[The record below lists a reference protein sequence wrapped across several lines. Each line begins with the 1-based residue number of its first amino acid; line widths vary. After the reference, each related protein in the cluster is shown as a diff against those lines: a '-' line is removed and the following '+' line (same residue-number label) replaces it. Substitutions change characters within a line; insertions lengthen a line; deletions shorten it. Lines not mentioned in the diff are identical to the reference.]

1 MVESL
6 KLKHVL
12 IGVAILLLGWYIIS
26 PQTFPIKFSA
36 EVPVYQ
42 TGSQGSQVSQGEAT
56 VTTQPSQVQGV
67 PVYQIGTVKV
77 KYQDYFSG
85 APVSNLEV
93 EALQVPSSYTYADLV
108 RIAQDPNRIP
118 LASVT
123 TDSQGYATFTSI
135 ISGNVPTLYAA
146 RGEPTYYDS
155 LDVLTVPIPTGQF
168 AISSYTFPGAIKLYK
183 IGSFVSPGTDV
194 TGATTDSL
202 NVTKTTSGIQFLEIT
217 FTIGEATAGAA
228 LKNPVLVI
236 RTPDS
241 APPLANGMIQS
252 LYIVRDTGADLGIP
266 VVDLKGY
273 INGVAIPLRGS
284 LRDSLGN
291 TFLTVADKGV
301 YKIKLTWDASKA
313 VANNEIDF
321 VLDDL
326 GAYRGTDVA
335 TVQPGANPAV
345 LRIVWTS

>member
-1 MVESL
+1 MGESL
-6 KLKHVL
+6 KLKHVAL
-12 IGVAILLLGWYIIS
+12 GIAILLLGWYIFS
-26 PQTFPIKFSA
+26 PQTFPIKISA
-36 EVPVYQ
+36 EIPVYQ
-42 TGSQGSQVSQGEAT
+42 GGSQVSQGEAT
-56 VTTQPSQVQGV
+56 VTTQPTQVQGL

-85 APVSNLEV
+85 AAISGLTV

-108 RIAQDPNRIP
+108 RIAQDPNRVP

-123 TDSQGYATFTSI
+123 TDSNGYATFESVI
-135 ISGNVPTLYAA
+135 FGNVPTLYAA
-146 RGEPTYYDS
+146 RGETTYYDS

-168 AISSYTFPGAIKLYK
+168 AISSYTFPGAIRLYK
-183 IGSFVSPGTDV
+183 IGSFLSPGTDV
-194 TGATTDSL
+194 TGATNNLL
-202 NVTKTTSGIQFLEIT
+202 NVTKTNSGIQFLEVT

-236 RTPDS
+236 RTPDT
-241 APPLANGMIQS
+241 APSLASGMIQS

-284 LRDSLGN
+284 LSDSLGN

-313 VANNEIDF
+313 VAGNEIDF

-335 TVQPGANPAV
+335 TVQAGANPAV
-345 LRIVWTS
+345 LRIVWMS

>member
-1 MVESL
+1 MAGEI
-6 KLKHVL
+6 KLKHLALGAIVL
-12 IGVAILLLGWYIIS
+12 LAAWYIFS
-26 PQTFPIKFSA
+26 PQTFPIKLSV
-36 EVPVYQ
+36 ETPVYH
-42 TGSQGSQVSQGEAT
+42 GGSQVNQGETT
-56 VTTQPSQVQGV
+56 VTTQPTQVQGL

-85 APVSNLEV
+85 APISDLTV

-108 RIAQDPNRIP
+108 RIAQDPNRVP
-118 LASVT
+118 LASAT
-123 TDSQGYATFTSI
+123 TDSNSVIF
-135 ISGNVPTLYAA
+135 GNVPTLYAA
-146 RGEPTYYDS
+146 RGETTYYDS

-194 TGATTDSL
+194 TGATNDLL
-202 NVTKTTSGIQFLEIT
+202 NVARTNSGIQFLEVT

-241 APPLANGMIQS
+241 APALASGMIQS

-273 INGVAIPLRGS
+273 INGVAIPLKGS
-284 LRDSLGN
+284 LSDSLGN
-291 TFLTVADKGV
+291 NYLTVADKGV

-313 VANNEIDF
+313 VAGNEIDF